1 MYLSQTIGSRCQVMH
16 GTAKK
21 TSGGLTKTQ
30 LKYNKQGKIVSCKA
44 SALAKKNNRLV
55 KAGYVTRKG
64 VFGVSMRGGGG
75 EPNNVEPL
83 LHIEQSNLLKILVL
97 CANIRSIEALKWLQ
111 IINFFFKI
119 ELFKDRT
126 LDITFTDSTIL
137 SPSGDLSHYSELK
150 KSIESKFPSSIFHF
164 EDTTTRQQ
172 VVSLF
177 EDNIYDIIIDE
188 YCPFMVLEQ
197 LSSNLFKNSYFITPS
212 FEAHYKDKI
221 VGLLKSH
228 PSYIHSQQYIKYNLL
243 TLDLLIPKNNILQA
257 YLKS

>member
-16 GTAKK
+16 GTANK
-21 TSGGLTKTQ
+21 TSGGLTKKQ

-97 CANIRSIEALKWLQ
+97 CANIKSIEAFKWLQ
-111 IINFFFKI
+111 IIKIFFKI
-119 ELFKDRT
+119 ELFKDRN
-126 LDITFTDSTIL
+126 LDITFTDTTIL
-137 SPSGDLSHYSELK
+137 SPTGDLSHYSELK
-150 KSIESKFPSSIFHF
+150 KSIKSKFPSSIFHF

-172 VVSLF
+172 LVSLF

-197 LSSNLFKNSYFITPS
+197 LSSNLFKNSYFITPA

-221 VGLLKSH
+221 IGLLESH
-228 PSYIHSQQYIKYNLL
+228 PLYIFANEYVRAKLL
-243 TLDLLIPKNNILQA
+243 RLYLLIPKNNILET
-257 YLKS
+257 YLKQ